1 MKQRRRLRL
10 TKLGRKVL
18 AWLLLAVLVALT
30 VPVLRFNPCYAYNIS
45 YFCVILPAISLGVV
59 ALSDF

>member
-1 MKQRRRLRL
+1 MKSRREL
-10 TKLGRKVL
+10 TKFGRKVCM
-18 AWLLLAVLVALT
+18 WLLLVLLVVLT

>member
-1 MKQRRRLRL
+1 MKQRRL

-30 VPVLRFNPCYAYNIS
+30 VPVLRFNPCYAYNIV
-45 YFCVILPAISLGVV
+45 YFCIILPAISLGLV
-59 ALSDF
+59 AISDF